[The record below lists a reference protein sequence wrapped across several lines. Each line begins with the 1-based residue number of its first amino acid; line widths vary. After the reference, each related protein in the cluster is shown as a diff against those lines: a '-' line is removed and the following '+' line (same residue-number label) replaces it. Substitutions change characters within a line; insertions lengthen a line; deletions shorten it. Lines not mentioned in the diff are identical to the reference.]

1 MLRFFRLR
9 PTLAPP
15 LLLGLAAALL
25 LPTSWSVVSR
35 ILVGWNVAVA
45 LFVVL
50 SVVLM
55 SRTDVSELRDHAEA
69 LDGGRVWL
77 LFVTLAAAAASVAAI
92 VLEFISARG
101 EATGNGWPIA
111 LSVAT
116 IASSWAL
123 THLMFAFHYAHE
135 YYAPDDGG
143 PPSGLKFPGDA
154 EPTYGDFAH
163 FSFVIGCASQ
173 TADVVITSPTLRRV
187 VTAHCIAAFVFN
199 TAILALTIN
208 IAAGLISN

>member
-15 LLLGLAAALL
+15 LLLGLAAAFL
-25 LPTSWSVVSR
+25 LPTSWSVVAR
-35 ILVGWNVAVA
+35 VLVGWNVAIPT
-45 LFVVL
+45 FITL

-55 SRTDVSELRDHAEA
+55 MRTDVSELRDHAEA

-92 VLEFISARG
+92 VLELISARG
-101 EATGNGWPIA
+101 AANGGWPIA
-111 LSVAT
+111 LAVAT

-173 TADVVITSPTLRRV
+173 TADVTITSPTLRRV